1 MGAQF
6 EPQREVV
13 EPAPP
18 DLSMLAQGIAAWVEM
33 GAELIEPL
41 GNVKVVKA
49 FERLQVELLRAMGV
63 S

>member
-1 MGAQF
+1 MAAQF
-6 EPQREVV
+6 EPTGEHV
-13 EPAPP
+13 EQPSPLP
-18 DLSMLAQGIAAWVEM
+18 DGYPEAVAAWVEM

-41 GNVKVVKA
+41 GSVKVVKA